1 MHAFESEDRLMVV
14 SGVCLH
20 MFILIDEKYGG

>member
-20 MFILIDEKYGG
+20 MFFNWWEIWWL

>member
-20 MFILIDEKYGG
+20 MYGC